1 MKDIKYYIKVY
12 VLIFLLLNVI
22 FGIIFTGSWVDY
34 SNPSCDAGDYR
45 TFFDAFIYSVPHS
58 LYVSLGFTLIVLI
71 IDIIKTKLLK
81 FKGKEND
88 K

>member
-1 MKDIKYYIKVY
+1 MKNIKFYIKLYIIVFL
-12 VLIFLLLNVI
+12 VLNII
-22 FGIIFTGSWVDY
+22 FGIIFTGSWVNYDPIY
-34 SNPSCDAGDYR
+34 DVGDYR
-45 TFFDAFIYSVPHS
+45 SFFDAFLYALPHS
-58 LYVSLGFTLIVLI
+58 LYTSLGFTLIVLI